1 MSSDTAP
8 TASRPLLLRAVRH
21 HVLVVVWCLANGLLI
36 GWLLA
41 AAQPASYSSTA
52 HVLVNPTV
60 GNPFAPAPASVRQ
73 DELTSLETEAQVARS
88 AEVLSEV
95 AADNPPLTLR
105 ELQRG
110 ADVTLPPNTQVLE
123 MTYTA
128 DAKEAA
134 QRIADA
140 WSVAYLANRD
150 RRAGDVNAERIARVE
165 SQTQGVVDDLR
176 AATAAAQRGTEA
188 ERLFQTELA
197 GALRN
202 ELVSLR
208 AQRSYLE
215 NSEAPAGSVISQA
228 SPAASTA
235 GLTPMLMMLGGA
247 LAGLVLGCLIAM
259 ALERFAGVVRSA
271 PEVEEAGLPVI
282 AAVPARGW
290 GARLRRTSPTA
301 AVETTIRRLRAKILD
316 LDPSPQIIAVAP
328 AGTGAPD
335 PVAAETVAQSFA
347 KAGHRVVL
355 VRADGPP
362 SSGGLEVER
371 RGLAEALLHERL
383 DVHEMLQPSVEPLLC
398 LLPWGLNPQ
407 TSELL
412 VADRLRSVLRP
423 LVEAGHLIVLQAPG
437 VDSAEGEAVVGAAD
451 LGLVVVTTGRTR
463 ARDVVQLASHRTSTS
478 TALAAFVV
486 EPRSMKRHGRHVSA
500 EVVAEPDREDSVARS
515 ESASKAK
522 R

>member
-1 MSSDTAP
+1 M
-8 TASRPLLLRAVRH
+8 
-21 HVLVVVWCLANGLLI
+21 
-36 GWLLA
+36 
-41 AAQPASYSSTA
+41 
-52 HVLVNPTV
+52 
-60 GNPFAPAPASVRQ
+60 
-73 DELTSLETEAQVARS
+73 AR
-88 AEVLSEV
+88 
-95 AADNPPLTLR
+95 
-105 ELQRG
+105 
-110 ADVTLPPNTQVLE
+110 
-123 MTYTA
+123 
-128 DAKEAA
+128 
-134 QRIADA
+134 
-140 WSVAYLANRD
+140 
-150 RRAGDVNAERIARVE
+150 
-165 SQTQGVVDDLR
+165 
-176 AATAAAQRGTEA
+176 
-188 ERLFQTELA
+188 
-197 GALRN
+197 
-202 ELVSLR
+202 
-208 AQRSYLE
+208 
-215 NSEAPAGSVISQA
+215 
-228 SPAASTA
+228 
-235 GLTPMLMMLGGA
+235 
-247 LAGLVLGCLIAM
+247 LAGLVLGCLIAV

-290 GARLRRTSPTA
+290 GARLRRTSPTE

-362 SSGGLEVER
+362 TTSGLEVER

-398 LLPWGLNPQ
+398 LLPWGLSPQ

-412 VADRLRSVLRP
+412 VADRLRSALRP

-500 EVVAEPDREDSVARS
+500 EVVAEPDREDSVVRS
-515 ESASKAK
+515 DSASKAK